1 MFNNNGIGTYTE
13 QRRLRACLGGPSRQH
28 LSKHAG
34 RVADFQDHP
43 NRKPAVLTVTQP
55 LTPGRPIPATPDRP
69 QPTRRSTIPSC
80 SPGESLNTVANSGE
94 LPRELIQPRNDA
106 SSAFTEF
113 LDAGHEGA
121 QHVAYWT
128 DDFQRLYDNA
138 LSLGYPVTQ
147 EGRIGGE
154 HGRLAYLDTEHDHG
168 TAIEISDLSGP
179 TGPFFSDIRDAAA
192 NWDGTDPI
200 RRRR

>member
-69 QPTRRSTIPSC
+69 QPT
-80 SPGESLNTVANSGE
+80 
-94 LPRELIQPRNDA
+94 
-106 SSAFTEF
+106 
-113 LDAGHEGA
+113 
-121 QHVAYWT
+121 
-128 DDFQRLYDNA
+128 
-138 LSLGYPVTQ
+138 
-147 EGRIGGE
+147 
-154 HGRLAYLDTEHDHG
+154 
-168 TAIEISDLSGP
+168 
-179 TGPFFSDIRDAAA
+179 
-192 NWDGTDPI
+192 
-200 RRRR
+200 

>member
-1 MFNNNGIGTYTE
+1 VRAATARRARADRPPRSDPLHRRRGLAHEPQRGVPPRRQRLPALRARQPARAQLMFNNNGIGTYTE

-80 SPGESLNTVANSGE
+80 SPGESLNSSRRSAP
-94 LPRELIQPRNDA
+94 PRHRPAAVE
-106 SSAFTEF
+106 
-113 LDAGHEGA
+113 
-121 QHVAYWT
+121 
-128 DDFQRLYDNA
+128 
-138 LSLGYPVTQ
+138 SLGRYETDRPNQSLSKHVS
-147 EGRIGGE
+147 
-154 HGRLAYLDTEHDHG
+154 RLPETHVFL
-168 TAIEISDLSGP
+168 
-179 TGPFFSDIRDAAA
+179 
-192 NWDGTDPI
+192 
-200 RRRR
+200 